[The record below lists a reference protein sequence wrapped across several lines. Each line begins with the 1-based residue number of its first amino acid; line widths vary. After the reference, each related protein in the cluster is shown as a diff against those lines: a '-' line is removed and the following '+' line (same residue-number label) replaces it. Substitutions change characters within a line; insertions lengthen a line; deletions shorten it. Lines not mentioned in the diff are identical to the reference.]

1 MMSHN
6 LLSFS
11 KIITQKEIAQNE
23 KERIKSKCF
32 QIKNR
37 SKNSF
42 IGNMTQYQKSLKSSN
57 NKKRVRYQQNNNL
70 PQLSTKDSYNV
81 KSISNSFDESSL
93 SIPTRKNNSIIKIE
107 HKNDVLNYV
116 NLSKEIPS
124 RNKEINEIKI
134 ICNTVKGS
142 SNESETSS
150 IERHIKS
157 KVNTGLLNQ
166 MNNYSESSLN
176 CLEINE
182 SNNQM
187 HSNNSIIEQCYLPL
201 NNNNEEQNKIGK
213 KFLCY
218 SKSNKY
224 EMSYKYINDELIDSF
239 VDKSKKI
246 HNNLSDYNFISSLNS
261 KSKEL
266 PAIKKK
272 FIIIIIRVFCLLF
285 IFFLF

>member
-1 MMSHN
+1 MSHN

-42 IGNMTQYQKSLKSSN
+42 IGNITQYQKSLKSSN

-134 ICNTVKGS
+134 ICNTAKGS

-182 SNNQM
+182 SKNQM
-187 HSNNSIIEQCYLPL
+187 HSNNSIIEQCYSPL

-213 KFLCY
+213 KLRWNWKLTFILLL
-218 SKSNKY
+218 N
-224 EMSYKYINDELIDSF
+224 ILIR
-239 VDKSKKI
+239 
-246 HNNLSDYNFISSLNS
+246 L
-261 KSKEL
+261 
-266 PAIKKK
+266 
-272 FIIIIIRVFCLLF
+272 
-285 IFFLF
+285 